1 MKKNITPYKNSSLS
15 KKQQVSKMFDN
26 IASSYDFLNHF
37 LSLGIDIYWRKKL
50 VKKVSNQQ
58 PNTILDV
65 ATGTADLAIELL
77 KVNAQKITGIDISKG
92 MLDVGREKLRKK
104 DPNNIITLIQADS
117 ETYHLKM
124 YKL

>member
-1 MKKNITPYKNSSLS
+1 MTTSLR
-15 KKQQVSKMFDN
+15 D
-26 IASSYDFLNHF
+26 YDFLNHF

-77 KVNAQKITGIDISKG
+77 KVNAQKITGIDIS
-92 MLDVGREKLRKK
+92 
-104 DPNNIITLIQADS
+104 
-117 ETYHLKM
+117 
-124 YKL
+124 

>member
-77 KVNAQKITGIDISKG
+77 KVNAQKIT
-92 MLDVGREKLRKK
+92 
-104 DPNNIITLIQADS
+104 A
-117 ETYHLKM
+117 
-124 YKL
+124 